1 MADKTFLDWPFFEP
15 HHKKLAL
22 ELDDWASATLPA
34 IVGCDAAEADLDG
47 TCRALVKALGQ
58 AGWLRYCTPAAY
70 GGAHE
75 TLDVR
80 SLALI
85 RETLARHSGLADFAF
100 AMQGLGSGAISLF
113 GSEEL
118 KKRYLPAVA
127 KGEKIAAFA
136 LSEENAGSD
145 AAAMT
150 TSLTRSADGF
160 AINGEKTWISNG
172 GHCGFLYP
180 LRKVR

>member
-1 MADKTFLDWPFFEP
+1 MADRTFLDWPFFEP
-15 HHKKLAL
+15 HHKTLAL
-22 ELDDWASATLPA
+22 ALDDWAAATLPA
-34 IVGCDAAEADLDG
+34 IVEGQAAETDLDG
-47 TCRALVKALGQ
+47 TCRALVKAMGQ
-58 AGWLRYCTPAAY
+58 GGWLRYCTPAAY
-70 GGAHE
+70 GGVHE

-80 SLALI
+80 SLAII

-113 GSEEL
+113 GSEDL

-150 TSLTRSADGF
+150 T
-160 AINGEKTWISNG
+160 
-172 GHCGFLYP
+172 
-180 LRKVR
+180 